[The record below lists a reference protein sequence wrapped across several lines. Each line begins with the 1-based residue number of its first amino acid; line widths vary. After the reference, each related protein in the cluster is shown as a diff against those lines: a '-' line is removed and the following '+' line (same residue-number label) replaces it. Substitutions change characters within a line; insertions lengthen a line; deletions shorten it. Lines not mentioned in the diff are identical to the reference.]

1 MTPITLAVLIVA
13 AVGSTPTSAPSLL
26 SASLAEPIQTPGVPS
41 GSTAATPAGQ
51 SGAASPTTPSTDAGD
66 ATGAT
71 RWYRVSAGNA
81 FVRSDASA
89 TVAYPIGRIAEGTML
104 AVVEERF
111 GWARIH
117 GDKALGDL
125 HGFIPAETAAVS
137 EDGRFV
143 VVSVRTPLKA
153 ANLAARQDPARSWK
167 EVARVEPG
175 DRLQL
180 VETVGSDGDAFHKV
194 VLPDS
199 AAAWINLAFLSPA
212 TPDEIRSM
220 QADSS
225 ADAAPSEGGDLELI
239 ASSNE
244 EGPAIPATTGPAP
257 AVVTAG
263 VRTLG
268 EETLLEGP
276 TAEGDVAFVDID
288 AVEADADLARLA
300 EPRLEDLESI
310 WTRISE
316 APETPASDVEELRGR
331 YVALAS
337 SESSTAA
344 VRARAKLRSEQI
356 LLQQQI
362 QNRLTELRRL
372 QEENLMN
379 LQAIRDVREVIE
391 SRTDYEAVGRLNT
404 SLVYDGRRLPL
415 LYRLQEP
422 GEGATVADIIPTSDI
437 RLAEL
442 TGQLVGVDGVVRY
455 DEALRLNI
463 ITPDRVDVL
472 QDGRP

>member
-1 MTPITLAVLIVA
+1 MTPTTLAGPLAVA
-13 AVGSTPTSAPSLL
+13 VSISLGGGAAASISSPAPSV
-26 SASLAEPIQTPGVPS
+26 ASVQ
-41 GSTAATPAGQ
+41 
-51 SGAASPTTPSTDAGD
+51 D
-66 ATGAT
+66 ATESP
-71 RWYRVSAGNA
+71 RWYRVSTENA

-89 TVAYPIGRIAEGTML
+89 TVAYPIGRVPEGTL
-104 AVVEERF
+104 LSSTEERF

-117 GDKALGDL
+117 GGESLGDL

-167 EVARVEPG
+167 EVGRVEPG
-175 DRLQL
+175 ERLTL
-180 VETVGSDGDAFHKV
+180 VETVGSGGTAFHKV
-194 VLPDS
+194 VLPRS

-212 TPDEIRSM
+212 TPEEIR
-220 QADSS
+220 AATAAAEPRD
-225 ADAAPSEGGDLELI
+225 DAGETGDLELLSNSDEEPATSSAPGLVAANDRGLEAASTDRMDRMDRTDGI
-239 ASSNE
+239 ASSAGGDE
-244 EGPAIPATTGPAP
+244 E
-257 AVVTAG
+257 
-263 VRTLG
+263 
-268 EETLLEGP
+268 
-276 TAEGDVAFVDID
+276 DFVDIA
-288 AVEADADLARLA
+288 AVERIADSERIG

-331 YVALAS
+331 YIALAA
-337 SESSTAA
+337 SEHSTAA

-362 QNRLTELRRL
+362 QDRLAELRRL
-372 QEENLMN
+372 QEQTLMN
-379 LQAIRDVREVIE
+379 LQAIRDVRQVIE

-415 LYRLQEP
+415 LYRLQEA
-422 GEGATVADIIPTSDI
+422 GDGATVAYLIPTSDF

-442 TGQLVGVDGVVRY
+442 TGQLVGVDGMVRY

-472 QDGRP
+472 QDSSR

>member
-1 MTPITLAVLIVA
+1 MQPNTLLAVVA
-13 AVGSTPTSAPSLL
+13 VSMSISV
-26 SASLAEPIQTPGVPS
+26 SN
-41 GSTAATPAGQ
+41 AGQ
-51 SGAASPTTPSTDAGD
+51 AREATAD
-66 ATGAT
+66 ATATVADAQTAGAEEV
-71 RWYRVSAGNA
+71 RWFQVSAGNA

-89 TVAYPIGRIAEGTML
+89 TVAYPIGRIAEGTTL

-111 GWARIH
+111 GWARIR
-117 GDKALGDL
+117 AAESLPDL

-153 ANLAARQDPARSWK
+153 ANLAAREDPGRSWK
-167 EVARVEPG
+167 EVARVAPG
-175 DRLQL
+175 DRLAL

-194 VLPDS
+194 VLPPS
-199 AAAWINLAFLSPA
+199 AAAWINLAFLTPA
-212 TPDEIRSM
+212 TPE
-220 QADSS
+220 QVLA
-225 ADAAPSEGGDLELI
+225 ATAAPVTESGDLELV
-239 ASSNE
+239 
-244 EGPAIPATTGPAP
+244 TTPQVAP
-257 AVVTAG
+257 AVVAARDPEVVESQGVIEVATADG
-263 VRTLG
+263 D
-268 EETLLEGP
+268 ET
-276 TAEGDVAFVDID
+276 FVDID
-288 AVEADADLARLA
+288 AVDAAAASSRLA

-337 SESSTAA
+337 SESSSAS
-344 VRARAKLRSEQI
+344 VKARATLRAEQ
-356 LLQQQI
+356 LALQQQI
-362 QNRLTELRRL
+362 QDRISELRRL
-372 QEENLMN
+372 QEQNLIN

-415 LYRLQEP
+415 LYRLQEA
-422 GEGATVADIIPTSDI
+422 GEGATVAYLVPTSDF
-437 RLAEL
+437 RLAEM

-463 ITPDRVDVL
+463 ITPDRVEIL
-472 QDGRP
+472 QETSP